1 MKRIIKTIKS
11 IPYSKSWTAYLMAAP
26 GVILLTVFVI
36 VPFIFTFIYS
46 FTNRML
52 IENPIVGTQFVG
64 FGNYKSLFN
73 DSAFYKSF
81 LNNLTFTVF
90 EVPLVCT
97 LSLPLAILV
106 NQKIRG
112 VGFFRL
118 VYYSPVVIPMLVTSV
133 MWSLMFIPDETGF
146 FNSILNS
153 LTNGAVG
160 PIRWLRDPNTAMM
173 SIIIMSTWAGVGYQ
187 MIIYLGGL
195 QSIPGEI
202 YESARI
208 DGANAIKT
216 FFYITI
222 PQLKN
227 TIIFLFLS
235 TTVMSFKMF
244 TQVFA
249 LTGGGPM
256 GSTSTVVYMIYSAGY
271 TDQRIGYASSIAV
284 VFFVVVLLISLVQQ
298 KFTNMEKS

>member
-1 MKRIIKTIKS
+1 
-11 IPYSKSWTAYLMAAP
+11 MAAP

-73 DSAFYKSF
+73 DSSFYKSF

-153 LTNGAVG
+153 LTNGVVG

>member
-1 MKRIIKTIKS
+1 
-11 IPYSKSWTAYLMAAP
+11 
-26 GVILLTVFVI
+26 
-36 VPFIFTFIYS
+36 
-46 FTNRML
+46 ML

-73 DSAFYKSF
+73 DSSFYKSF

-153 LTNGAVG
+153 LTNGVVG